1 MECENNADSMRKWR
15 EEKEEKK
22 KASKK
27 IYYEKNKVKI
37 SQEHVEKKSKMSEEK
52 RTRASLNT
60 GCRGVAATATAKML
74 STERVSFARKK
85 QQQKRKKNEEKG
97 LARKDLGDIMTRNK
111 LAYLQDNP

>member
-1 MECENNADSMRKWR
+1 MERRERRK
-15 EEKEEKK
+15 EKGL
-22 KASKK
+22 KK

-37 SQEHVEKKSKMSEEK
+37 SQEHVEKKSKTSEEK

-60 GCRGVAATATAKML
+60 GCRSGAATATAKML

-85 QQQKRKKNEEKG
+85 QQQKRKNEEKG
-97 LARKDLGDIMTRNK
+97 LARKDLGDIMTRNE

>member
-1 MECENNADSMRKWR
+1 MERGERRK
-15 EEKEEKK
+15 EKGL
-22 KASKK
+22 KK
-27 IYYEKNKVKI
+27 IYYDKNKVKI

-60 GCRGVAATATAKML
+60 GCRGGAATATAKML

-85 QQQKRKKNEEKG
+85 QQQKRKNKEKG
-97 LARKDLGDIMTRNK
+97 LARKDLGDIMTRNE